1 MFAAVATTQGFSP
14 AGQSWSP
21 TRLGYSQQAI
31 AAAKS
36 GKLTAP
42 LAVKIAEILRIE
54 PGELLWIARTE
65 RERDPIVRKHLEA
78 WGHQVGKMLA
88 SVPSKAVGAVGA
100 LTVALGLMFLPAHD
114 GQAFGGAGVLRGA
127 SAGAAS
133 HVPSPAL
140 YPQLFG

>member
-1 MFAAVATTQGFSP
+1 MTD
-14 AGQSWSP
+14 
-21 TRLGYSQQAI
+21 
-31 AAAKS
+31 
-36 GKLTAP
+36 P

-114 GQAFGGAGVLRGA
+114 AQAFGGAGGIRTLE
-127 SAGAAS
+127 AGFA
-133 HVPSPAL
+133 HLLP
-140 YPQLFG
+140 